1 MSAVEYPVALA
12 LEDFVPVVLTGVAA
26 ARLVSPIGRAVPRA
40 RPVAATGA
48 ALVFVGGLSKAGWKL
63 TVALD
68 GPDIQP
74 LNKAL
79 FLLLALGFLLLA
91 HALLSMPLAG
101 NGAPDARRTPP
112 LWGFAVTWAT
122 AAAGSLALRTTMLLL
137 VLTIAAVT
145 VCGVRLILL
154 ARAAGESRAATA
166 TGVWL
171 LGTYALGPLAA
182 RPEQTVA
189 LQWVEQSCNTLTQ
202 AALVYAA
209 WRLSAASFSPSVR
222 KVTL

>member
-1 MSAVEYPVALA
+1 MDYPVALA

-26 ARLVSPIGRAVPRA
+26 ARLVRPVGRAVPRG
-40 RPVAATGA
+40 RTVAAAGA
-48 ALVFVGGLSKAGWKL
+48 ALVFAGGLSKAGWKL

-79 FLLLALGFLLLA
+79 FPLLALGFLLLA
-91 HALLSMPLAG
+91 HALLSVPVAAG
-101 NGAPDARRTPP
+101 PQASRTPP
-112 LWGFAVTWAT
+112 LWGFAVTWAA
-122 AAAGSLALRTTMLLL
+122 AAAGSLALRTTMPLM

-154 ARAAGESRAATA
+154 ARAAGESRAAAA

-182 RPEQTVA
+182 RPDQSVA

-209 WRLSAASFSPSVR
+209 WRLSAPASSASSFR
-222 KVTL
+222 KVSL

>member
-1 MSAVEYPVALA
+1 MEYALEYPVSLA

-26 ARLVSPIGRAVPRA
+26 ARLVKPIGRAAPRA
-40 RPVAATGA
+40 RTVAATGA
-48 ALVFVGGLSKAGWKL
+48 ALVFAGGLSKAGWKL

-79 FLLLALGFLLLA
+79 FPLLALGFLLLA
-91 HALLSMPLAG
+91 HALLSAPLTG
-101 NGAPDARRTPP
+101 DTPRARRSPP
-112 LWGFAVTWAT
+112 LWGFAVTWT
-122 AAAGSLALRTTMLLL
+122 AAAIGSLALRSTLPLM

-154 ARAAGESRAATA
+154 ASSAGEPRAATA
-166 TGVWL
+166 TGLWL

-182 RPEQTVA
+182 RPDQSVA

-209 WRLSAASFSPSVR
+209 WRLSVSSPR